1 MKLLK
6 ITLILL
12 LITVVVLYGATIVS
26 QRLSGRDQGPD
37 ISCPEGILEV
47 SVRDPEAVLLAD
59 VTAFDKQDGDLTSR
73 IQILSLSKL
82 VSTNT
87 AKVTYLVFD
96 SHGNMDTLVRQIC
109 YTDYSRP
116 LFSIKRPLFYA
127 QNEAIGLLD
136 RLQVMDAI
144 DGDITQSVRVSALS
158 ATSDSE
164 VYTVSL
170 QVTNSMGDTTRLT
183 VPVILQ
189 DRTTHRPDI
198 RLSTYLTYI
207 HTGDSFNAQ
216 SYLTSLSTMEGAV
229 DISNVQITSSVDTST
244 AGTYYVYYR
253 YPYNGTMGLAILTV
267 VVQ

>member
-12 LITVVVLYGATIVS
+12 LVTVVLLYGATIIT
-26 QRLSGRDQGPD
+26 QRLSGRDQGPEL
-37 ISCPEGILEV
+37 SCPEGILEV

-59 VTAFDKQDGDLTSR
+59 VTAFDKQDGNLTPK
-73 IQILSLSKL
+73 IQILSISKL
-82 VSTNT
+82 VSSNT
-87 AKVTYLVFD
+87 AKVTYLIFD
-96 SHGNMDTLVRQIC
+96 SHGNMDTLVRQIR
-109 YTDYSRP
+109 YRDYSRP
-116 LFSIKRPLFYA
+116 VFSIKRPLIYA

-136 RLQVMDAI
+136 RLQVQDVI
-144 DGDITQSVRVSALS
+144 DGDITESIRVSALS

-164 VYTVSL
+164 IYTVSL
-170 QVTNSMGDTTRLT
+170 QVTNSMGDTSRLT
-183 VPVILQ
+183 LPVILQ
-189 DRTTHRPDI
+189 SSTTHRPDI

-207 HTGDSFNAQ
+207 HAGDSFNAQ
-216 SYLTSLSTMEGAV
+216 SYLSSLHTLDGNV
-229 DISNVQITSSVDTST
+229 DTAKVQITSSVDTST